1 MESSLEGLVNRG
13 PSLVDYENILQLM
26 TTSGTN
32 CEHVMNFAN
41 KEKAGKVSEK
51 MIFLCRIVLIH

>member
-13 PSLVDYENILQLM
+13 PSLVDYEKILQLM
-26 TTSGTN
+26 AISGTN
-32 CEHVMNFAN
+32 CEHGMDLTN

-51 MIFLCRIVLIH
+51 